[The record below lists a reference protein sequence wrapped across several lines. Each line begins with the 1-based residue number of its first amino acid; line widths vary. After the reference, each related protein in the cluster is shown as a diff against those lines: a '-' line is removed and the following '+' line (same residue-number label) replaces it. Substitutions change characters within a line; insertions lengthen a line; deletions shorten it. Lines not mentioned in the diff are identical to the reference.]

1 MLLHLYL
8 QKKYEFQIQQTKKK
22 IWVNFVLVFEWM
34 EKHDDE
40 KKYENSNEK

>member
-22 IWVNFVLVFEWM
+22 IWVNFVFVFEWM
-34 EKHDDE
+34 TE
-40 KKYENSNEK
+40 KYENSNEK